1 MNVQY
6 SPDIFGMRDPNG
18 TKSSGSS
25 IECII
30 CLGFGLAVAQQLV
43 FTQYNIRAV
52 SATFGQR
59 YAVPYWELSNTNAKI
74 CGMQVL
80 LGELLRSTQVE
91 SFDAATIVH
100 DSVFVHSHGDLPAEY

>member
-43 FTQYNIRAV
+43 FT
-52 SATFGQR
+52 
-59 YAVPYWELSNTNAKI
+59 
-74 CGMQVL
+74 
-80 LGELLRSTQVE
+80 
-91 SFDAATIVH
+91 
-100 DSVFVHSHGDLPAEY
+100 

>member
-30 CLGFGLAVAQQLV
+30 CLGLGLAVAQQLI
-43 FTQYNIRAV
+43 FAQNNIRAV
-52 SATFGQR
+52 PPTFWQW
-59 YAVPYWELSNTNAKI
+59 YAVPELGSVKHNCQHKV
-74 CGMQVL
+74 Q
-80 LGELLRSTQVE
+80 ELVKRG
-91 SFDAATIVH
+91 ATAFH
-100 DSVFVHSHGDLPAEY
+100 AS